1 MFRPVHCVVSVV
13 ATALFLQGCAKWSA
27 DVKPL
32 PANPADFS
40 GWSCEQLYDE
50 QDSVQQR
57 AADLA
62 YTVDERAGTNI
73 LALGVG
79 LAVFWPALLAMRPDG
94 LEAQD
99 LARLR
104 GRFDALKAAATGQNC
119 AVPDAS
125 LPPARA
131 AQLPVVLGERLV
143 YEERRGNRGAM
154 TETALRLSALRRGE
168 VEYQQSSGG
177 LPKMPSAANPNL
189 TVIKEPPPLPGRW
202 LHDLAGNVLEAPTGS
217 LRWPFLLRGELT
229 LGQVT
234 AGDMLLVGD
243 PMARARMR
251 GQVVAVGPQ
260 TVAGRRFD
268 VVVVELFGDAP
279 AGDAYTRVDGALVVD
294 RASGVLLRL
303 DLRSAQPAFS
313 LQRRLVR
320 VEPPVP

>member
-1 MFRPVHCVVSVV
+1 MFRPVHCVVAAV
-13 ATALFLQGCAKWSA
+13 ATALFLQGCSTWSA
-27 DVKPL
+27 GVKPL
-32 PANPADFS
+32 PANPADFA
-40 GWSCEQLYDE
+40 GWSCEQIHDE
-50 QDSVQQR
+50 QDAVQKR

-62 YTVDERAGTNI
+62 YAVDERAGTNI
-73 LALGVG
+73 MALGVG

-104 GRFDALKAAATGQNC
+104 GRFEALNAAAARLAC
-119 AVPDAS
+119 SPPDAS

-131 AQLPVVLGERLV
+131 AQLPVALGERLI
-143 YEERRGNRGAM
+143 YDERRGNRGAM
-154 TETALRLSALRRGE
+154 AESALRLTALRRGDL
-168 VEYQQSSGG
+168 EYQQTSGG
-177 LPKMPSAANPNL
+177 LPRLPSATHPGL
-189 TVIKEPPPLPGRW
+189 TVTKEPPPLPGRL
-202 LHDLAGNVLEAPTGS
+202 LHDLAGNVLEAPIGS

-243 PMARARMR
+243 PLARARMR

-279 AGDAYTRVDGALVVD
+279 AGDAYTRVEGALVVD

-303 DLRSAQPAFS
+303 DLRSAQPGFS

-320 VEPPVP
+320 VEPSVP